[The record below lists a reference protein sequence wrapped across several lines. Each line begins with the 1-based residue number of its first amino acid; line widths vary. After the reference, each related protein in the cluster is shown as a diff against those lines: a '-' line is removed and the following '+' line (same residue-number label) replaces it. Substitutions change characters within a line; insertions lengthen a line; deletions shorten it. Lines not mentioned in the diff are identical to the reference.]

1 MNNNPKNACHTEIH
15 TRTTWSSL
23 GRRVRVGV
31 VSSGPAASRMNSEL
45 RDVLTSHTYRPPRRR
60 IHGIQDIPGAPSQRV
75 CGERGWHGGDR
86 RPSPRRAPG
95 PEGAYGRR
103 YLPDRAHRSRH
114 VGSGVTPSDGEAGE
128 GLHQRRGAVSLPRSP
143 GRLGVHPGRVLVSGH
158 LRRAGVHRGDGVG
171 V

>member
-1 MNNNPKNACHTEIH
+1 MSHRDSHAYDVVVFGATGAC
-15 TRTTWSSL
+15 
-23 GRRVRVGV
+23 RRRLVGT
-31 VSSGPAASRMNSEL
+31 SCLTNEFRSL

-86 RPSPRRAPG
+86 RPSPRCAPG

-103 YLPDRAHRSRH
+103 DLPDRAHRSRH